1 MTDQNKN
8 VLNIKFN
15 EKEIAKTCCATWSPD
30 IKKWTTNDKDTFY
43 NSFNYLLNTD
53 LSKLE
58 TFDLEG
64 LENLGFR
71 LVYEKFSKTIK
82 FYHFKVSY
90 VYDKTL
96 CARRGGADYVY
107 DQGVGVKK
115 MLFINLNDNQLQH
128 LKFDGSTKFINIK
141 HCMHVSNQHIFFN
154 INKLGSFQCYK
165 TLNKVINYDLD
176 DYNENKINEKQLRQ
190 VYNTIKTYNE
200 KNIHGNKYRHDLFIG
215 QFFRYA
221 LHLKMNIDPIT
232 TSTNMHKD
240 VANIIYDYLG

>member
-15 EKEIAKTCCATWSPD
+15 EKEIAKTCCATWNND
-30 IKKWTTNDKDTFY
+30 IKKWTTDDENTFN
-43 NSFNYLLNTD
+43 NSFNYLKNND
-53 LSKLE
+53 LSKLKK
-58 TFDLEG
+58 FDLEG
-64 LENLGFR
+64 LNKLGFR

-82 FYHFKVSY
+82 FYCFKVSY
-90 VYDKTL
+90 VYNKTL
-96 CARRGGADYVY
+96 CARRGGTDYVY

-115 MLFINLNDNQLQH
+115 MLFINLNDKQLRH
-128 LKFDGSTKFINIK
+128 LEFDGNTKLINIK

-165 TLNKVINYDLD
+165 TLNKVIDYYFD
-176 DYNENKINEKQLRQ
+176 DYIDNKINEKQIRQ
-190 VYNTIKTYNE
+190 VYNTIKTY
-200 KNIHGNKYRHDLFIG
+200 KNIDGCKYRHNLFIG

-221 LHLKMNIDPIT
+221 LYLKMNIDPIT

-240 VANIIYDYLG
+240 VANIIYEYL

>member
-15 EKEIAKTCCATWSPD
+15 EKEIAKTCCATWCPD
-30 IKKWTTNDKDTFY
+30 IKKWTTDDKDTFY
-43 NSFNYLLNTD
+43 NSFNYLLNND

-58 TFDLEG
+58 KFDLDG
-64 LENLGFR
+64 LYELGFR

-115 MLFINLNDNQLQH
+115 MLFINLNDNQLRH
-128 LKFDGSTKFINIK
+128 LKFDGRTKFINIK
-141 HCMHVSNQHIFFN
+141 HCMHVSNRDMFFK
-154 INKLGSFQCYK
+154 INKTGIHGYK
-165 TLNKVINYDLD
+165 TFSSVIHYDLY
-176 DYNENKINEKQLRQ
+176 DYIENKINNKQIRQ
-190 VYNTIKTYNE
+190 VYNIIKTYSD
-200 KNIHGNKYRHDLFIG
+200 KNIIGNRSYYDGFISH
-215 QFFRYA
+215 FFKYA

-240 VANIIYDYLG
+240 VANIIYDYLR